1 VAAET
6 GKPAWQRSVFDRI
19 AAHVGTDIPSVSQI
33 ARQHQDPFRVLVS
46 TIISLRTKDEVT
58 MAATERLFAEASTPK
73 SMAELPPERIG
84 ELIYPAGFYR
94 TKGKSI
100 AEVCRLLLAEHR
112 GRVPADIDAL
122 LALPGVGRKTA
133 NLVLGLGFGIPAIC
147 VDTHVHRIAN
157 RLGWITTKN
166 PQETEFALMDRVPR
180 ELWIPLNEI
189 LVRFGQ
195 RTCTPTSP
203 WCSRCPVA
211 TDCPRIGVP
220 RSR

>member
-1 VAAET
+1 MAFS
-6 GKPAWQRSVFDRI
+6 KHLFDEI
-19 AAHVGTDIPSVSQI
+19 AAHVGAEIPSVSQI
-33 ARQHQDPFRVLVS
+33 AREHRDPFRVLIS

-73 SMAELPPERIG
+73 AMASLPPERIG
-84 ELIYPAGFYR
+84 RLIYPAGFYR
-94 TKGKSI
+94 NKGRSI
-100 AEVCRLLLAEHR
+100 AEVCRLLLADHD
-112 GRVPADIDAL
+112 GRVPADLSAL

-157 RLGWITTKN
+157 RLGWIATKN
-166 PQETEFALMDRVPR
+166 PEETEFALMDSVPK
-180 ELWIPLNEI
+180 ELWIPLNET

-195 RTCTPTSP
+195 GTCTPTSP

-211 TDCPRIGVP
+211 AACLRIGVP

>member
-1 VAAET
+1 
-6 GKPAWQRSVFDRI
+6 
-19 AAHVGTDIPSVSQI
+19 
-33 ARQHQDPFRVLVS
+33 
-46 TIISLRTKDEVT
+46 
-58 MAATERLFAEASTPK
+58 MAATERLFDEAATPGAI
-73 SMAELPPERIG
+73 AELPPERIG
-84 ELIYPAGFYR
+84 ELIFPAGFYR
-94 TKGKSI
+94 TKGRSI
-100 AEVCRLLLAEHR
+100 AEVCRLLMDDH
-112 GRVPADIDAL
+112 GGKVPADLPAL

-133 NLVLGLGFGIPAIC
+133 NLVLGLGFGIPSIC

-157 RLGWITTKN
+157 RLGWIVTKN
-166 PQETEFALMDRVPR
+166 PQETEFALMDRVPK

-211 TDCPRIGVP
+211 TACPRIGVP